1 MTVTVEQHT
10 RHPFRDHYKELD
22 WKQGE
27 HIFIAGPT
35 SAGKTTL
42 MSKLVPK
49 RSHVVVFVTKLHDE
63 TFKNEFNGWARL
75 EEWPKEGPPAWQNRI
90 LLWPKAVKNDMA
102 ATLDKQ
108 RRVFSDAMNR
118 IHTQGNRCVVVD
130 EMLMFCDT
138 RILNLGNQVGMLHYY
153 GRSHGI
159 SMLTLTQRPAWI
171 PRVVMSSVTHAYVAK
186 TTDNEDI
193 KKLSEMG
200 GVDKREV
207 AGNLMRLPDRHD
219 YVYLNPQ
226 GDSPSVV
233 VNTRA

>member
-1 MTVTVEQHT
+1 MSVMVESYT
-10 RHPFRDHYKELD
+10 RHPWQDHYSTLD

-42 MSKLVPK
+42 MSKLVPR

-63 TFKNEFNGWARL
+63 TFAREFSGWNRL
-75 EEWPKEGPPAWQNRI
+75 EEWPKGGPPPWMNRI
-90 LLWPKAVKNDMA
+90 LLWPKPVKNNMA
-102 ATLDKQ
+102 GTLAKQ
-108 RRVFSDAMNR
+108 RAVFADAMDR
-118 IHTQGNRCVVVD
+118 IGTQGNRCVVVD
-130 EMLMFCDT
+130 EMLMFCDAK
-138 RILNLGNQVGMLHYY
+138 ILNLGNTVGMLHYF

-159 SMLTLTQRPAWI
+159 TMVTLTQRPAWI

-186 TTDNEDI
+186 TTDNEDL
-193 KKLSEMG
+193 KRLSEMG

-207 AGNLMRLPDRHD
+207 GDSLKRLPDRHD

-226 GDSPSVV
+226 GDTRSVI
-233 VNTRA
+233 VNTRI